1 MLTRYCPNRSG
12 RIQVFH
18 QEWPTRLQEAR
29 MWSTPASVF
38 SVEVILIM
46 ADMVDFDRGQ
56 NKCVCDVSLFHDGPF
71 VPTQTNQIGQVRRI
85 QEERSTRMH
94 SLQAPRRLWR
104 TPEYVSTFPAGL
116 ELMVRIR

>member
-1 MLTRYCPNRSG
+1 MDSSLPPRTANSSARSPN
-12 RIQVFH
+12 VVN
-18 QEWPTRLQEAR
+18 T
-29 MWSTPASVF
+29 SVGCF
-38 SVEVILIM
+38 VEVIMIM

>member
-1 MLTRYCPNRSG
+1 MDSSLRPRTANLSAKCLNVVNTSVG
-12 RIQVFH
+12 RF
-18 QEWPTRLQEAR
+18 
-29 MWSTPASVF
+29 
-38 SVEVILIM
+38 VEMTMIM

-56 NKCVCDVSLFHDGPF
+56 NKCVCDVSSFRGSI

-104 TPEYVSTFPAGL
+104 TPE
-116 ELMVRIR
+116 